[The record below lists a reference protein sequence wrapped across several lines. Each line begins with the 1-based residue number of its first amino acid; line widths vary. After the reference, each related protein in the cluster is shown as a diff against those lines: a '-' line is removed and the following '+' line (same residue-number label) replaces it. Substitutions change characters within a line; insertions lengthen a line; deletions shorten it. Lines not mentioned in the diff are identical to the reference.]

1 MHCVEVEDLGRD
13 KLCVDHPQCELPPW
27 GCERL
32 ELQRQWSSLTL
43 YQQTDGPLSSYFLLL
58 FFFFLFP
65 SGFYFLY
72 SNDKTKLTKQKSS
85 KVLPTH
91 SSLKDHFYPS
101 FSFKVICDCVL

>member
-58 FFFFLFP
+58 FFFF
-65 SGFYFLY
+65 YFQVDFIFFTLMIRL
-72 SNDKTKLTKQKSS
+72 S
-85 KVLPTH
+85 
-91 SSLKDHFYPS
+91 
-101 FSFKVICDCVL
+101 